1 MAELK
6 TKVTDASVEEF
17 IGGVENER
25 RRDDGFELLKLF
37 KRVTGL
43 EPKMWGPSIVGF
55 GVYHYKSERSSQE
68 GDWPLVGFSPRK
80 KNLTLYVDPN
90 SFPELLEDLGKH
102 TTSVSCLYVNKL
114 DDVDLAVLEQLV
126 AASFERAKKELT

>member
-1 MAELK
+1 MAEPK
-6 TKVTDASVEEF
+6 AKVTDATVEEF

-25 RRDDGFELLKLF
+25 RRQDGFELLKLF

-55 GVYHYKSERSSQE
+55 GVYHYKSDRSSQE

-114 DDVDLAVLEQLV
+114 EDVDLAVLEQLV
-126 AASFERAKKELT
+126 AASFERAKNELT